1 MNKSNVFL
9 ARLNKYFSCDTW
21 TYGGNKNEADTS
33 AVEEASVFD
42 YKGI

>member
-1 MNKSNVFL
+1 MWFFFI
-9 ARLNKYFSCDTW
+9 YFFGKAKLIFYLW
-21 TYGGNKNEADTS
+21 AYGGNKNEADTS